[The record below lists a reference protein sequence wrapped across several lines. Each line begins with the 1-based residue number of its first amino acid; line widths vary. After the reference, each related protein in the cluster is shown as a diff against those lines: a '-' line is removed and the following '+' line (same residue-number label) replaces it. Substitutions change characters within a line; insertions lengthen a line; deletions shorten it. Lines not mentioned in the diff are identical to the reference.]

1 MSSSGTKQGS
11 GNRLRLLPLYLTEAH
26 IEKLLTPADAHA
38 AIEACFERQARG
50 VIRNRPRTR
59 TRAGEGALAVMSA
72 VDEELGLA
80 GLKSYTALPAGT
92 PFVVVLFDLAKAELA
107 AVIEADRMGQLRT
120 GAASG
125 VAAKHLA
132 KEDARTLGVIGCGWQ
147 AESQVA
153 CIREALPG
161 IEQVV
166 AYCRTE
172 KSLLAFCDK
181 VGAEPGES
189 HRDPAQQDVVV
200 TVTTSDDP
208 VLRGEWI
215 QPGALVCA
223 VGANRPKARELDNV
237 VLERAVLV
245 CCDSIEQAKL
255 ESGDLIE
262 PVDRGVLD
270 WLEVHELHEVV
281 SGELPGRSSPDD
293 IVLFKSNGL
302 AAWDVAIG
310 ARAIELANRKKVG
323 KRV

>member
-1 MSSSGTKQGS
+1 
-11 GNRLRLLPLYLTEAH
+11 LPLYLTEAH
-26 IEKLLTPADAHA
+26 IEKLLTPADAVA

-50 VIRNRPRTR
+50 VIRNRPRQR

-80 GLKSYTALPAGT
+80 GLKSYAAVRAGT
-92 PFVVVLFDLAKAELA
+92 KFVVVLFDLDKGEVA
-107 AVIEADRMGQLRT
+107 AVIEADKMGQLRT

-125 VAAKHLA
+125 VAAKYLA
-132 KEDARTLGVIGCGWQ
+132 REDAKTLGVIGCGWQ

-189 HRDPAQQDVVV
+189 HRDPAEQAVVV
-200 TVTTSDDP
+200 TMTTSEDP
-208 VLRGEWI
+208 VLRGEWLK
-215 QPGALVCA
+215 PGTLVCA
-223 VGANRPKARELDNV
+223 AGANRPRARELDNV

-245 CCDSIEQAKL
+245 CCDSKEQAKI

-281 SGELPGRSSPDD
+281 SGELPGRSSPED

-302 AAWDVAIG
+302 AAWDLAIG
-310 ARAIELANRKKVG
+310 ARAIELAAKKKVG